1 MEVKQKQEK
10 GKMPAAP
17 APKVLPPAAKLED
30 EFGSDDEEAMV
41 EACIQAEKEFTSSQ
55 PTPADTEAPSNSKP
69 PPTEMETI
77 DEKKEPVNK
86 KDKQE
91 NKSEGKKSK
100 NAETLASEEPQTEEG
115 DGASGKAAAEA
126 KE

>member
-1 MEVKQKQEK
+1 MKQKQEK

-17 APKVLPPAAKLED
+17 APKVLPPAAELED

-77 DEKKEPVNK
+77 DEKKKEPVNK

-115 DGASGKAAAEA
+115 DGAGGKAAAET